1 MSDLI
6 RELSAEVV
14 KKIAAGEVI
23 DRPDAVVKEL
33 IENSLDAGASKIE
46 IHLEKG
52 GLKKIEVRDD
62 GRGMSSNDL
71 RKCFLPH
78 TTSKIS
84 TLADL
89 EILGSYGFRGE
100 ALASMVEVAK
110 VSLESRLKTQP
121 TGHRLVVKDGKI
133 IEDKNFGM
141 PVGTRILVEALFS
154 GIPAR
159 KKYINNIQR
168 ELTYILKRVTSFALV
183 NYQLQLSLFH
193 EGKKLFE
200 VFCQPKIEA
209 RVKEIFG
216 NDFVEQSLSYSFEI
230 EHIKLSGFIGKP
242 QLSLRSPGRQ
252 YLFVN
257 GRAVRNHRLAKAIR
271 DAYGSLLEPKAYPA
285 FILFLNLPSQIFD
298 INIHPR
304 KEEVLIFKEELL
316 VSELFTNLQSFFQTK
331 DLTYVLKSKP
341 NSINYLLRDRATD
354 VSFKENF
361 EVGWQLEDK
370 VNQVGDIFQFQNTY
384 LFFELN
390 GELMVVD
397 QHAAHEMI
405 LYKDFKNQFEKNLLA
420 NKKKFLINQ
429 KINLSKEDYFIFKQ
443 NQNIFSKIG
452 FIFFLTKKDELIIEQ
467 SPAVFSKL
475 DLERV
480 ILDLLADISN
490 YGKVVEPDLLT
501 NRALSFLACRS
512 AIKAGDYLTSEQKQ
526 NIVQKIIQENTLYT
540 CPHGRPLKIKISKQ
554 ELEKMFFRKK

>member
-62 GRGMSSNDL
+62 GQGMSSNDL

-200 VFCQPKIEA
+200 VFSQPKIEA

-216 NDFVEQSLSYSFEI
+216 NDFVEQSLNYSFEI

-242 QLSLRSPGRQ
+242 QLSLRSPSRQ

-304 KEEVLIFKEELL
+304 KEEVLIFKEDLL

-354 VSFKENF
+354 INFKENF
-361 EVGWQLEDK
+361 EVGWQLKDK
-370 VNQVGDIFQFQNTY
+370 IDQVGDIFQFQNTY
-384 LFFELN
+384 LFFEFN
-390 GELMVVD
+390 SELMVVD

-405 LYKDFKNQFEKNLLA
+405 LYKDFKNQFEKNLFA
-420 NKKKFLINQ
+420 NKKKFFINK
-429 KINLSKEDYFIFKQ
+429 KINLTKEDYFIFKQ

-452 FIFFLTKKDELIIEQ
+452 FIFFLTKKDELILEQ
-467 SPAVFSKL
+467 SPAVFSGL

-490 YGKVVEPDLLT
+490 YGKVVKSDLLT

-512 AIKAGDYLTSEQKQ
+512 AIKAGDYLTSEERQ
-526 NIVQKIIQENTLYT
+526 NIVEKIIQENTLYT